1 MTNPIITL
9 AVVNFFPQRGEV
21 EKNAARIGGYIRAAG
36 RRGADLVLFPELAL
50 TGYCDEKDTPLAE
63 KMQVKNACSLEDGP
77 VLALRRAAEEAGVYA
92 LFGAPEKAGETVYN
106 AAFVCCPDGRALT
119 YRKLHPFAEENRW
132 CSPGDSPLLLD
143 TPFGKMGVGICHD
156 TYSFP
161 ELPRYYA
168 AQGAKLYLNLTA
180 LSSINTWDDFYRTTL
195 QSLVIQTGMF
205 VASANLCGS
214 DLSCN
219 FPGGSLVM
227 GPSLGWLM
235 GKEYPYCHV
244 YAGGVG
250 CFEQEMFL
258 ATIDLSRAL
267 PGVFAENP
275 ATSRPDFRPER
286 YAAWYGE
293 LAGNRKEGA
302 AR

>member
-9 AVVNFFPQRGEV
+9 AVVNFFPTRGDIEQ
-21 EKNAARIGGYIRAAG
+21 NAARICGYIRAAG

-50 TGYCDEKDTPLAE
+50 TGYCDEKDVPLAE
-63 KMQVKNACSLEDGP
+63 KMQVKNACSPEAEP
-77 VLALRRAAEEAGVYA
+77 VLSLRRAAESAGVYA
-92 LFGAPEKAGETVYN
+92 LFGAPERAGDKVYN
-106 AAFVCCPDGRALT
+106 SAFVCCPDGRGLT

-143 TPFGKMGVGICHD
+143 TPFGKIGVGICHD

-168 AQGAKLYLNLTA
+168 AKGAKLYLNLTA
-180 LSSINTWDDFYRTTL
+180 LSDVNTWDDFYRTTL

-219 FPGGSLVM
+219 FPGGSLIL

-235 GKEYPYCHV
+235 GKEHTYCRV
-244 YAGGVG
+244 CAGGVG
-250 CFEQEMFL
+250 CFDQEMFL
-258 ATIDLSRAL
+258 ATVDLSRAL
-267 PGVFAENP
+267 PGVFAAN
-275 ATSRPDFRPER
+275 TVTGRPDFRPDC

-293 LAGNRKEGA
+293 LAGERKEET
-302 AR
+302 R